1 MASHFR
7 DLGLVTGN
15 HVRLAVGELVFTR
28 YLLLPVANS
37 SPLFLHTHISPTSN
51 VGTNRDHAVHYEVF
65 LVKCGGKW
73 GYMSVPALGWV
84 HSKEMFR
91 FESVD

>member
-1 MASHFR
+1 
-7 DLGLVTGN
+7 
-15 HVRLAVGELVFTR
+15 
-28 YLLLPVANS
+28 
-37 SPLFLHTHISPTSN
+37 